1 MIMNAKYLLLLFM
14 SLCYHQ
20 DEAFKYKFI
29 SDNNLNNPEDE
40 TVRSHLKKR
49 SILEKNDSKLSWQLP
64 KEYNANEPPWEHIE
78 VTSTKLPWNY
88 HFVFSIFEIQEIDDQ
103 KRTILLNMYFLI
115 FWLEPRIR
123 INQSSSDWTDNA
135 KGNISF
141 IPLEQ
146 MDNFWLPDL
155 DISAVKTYDTKS
167 VLKDMASFKVNR
179 TKWLRY
185 STRVDF
191 TITCHMNFENYPFDE
206 HECPFKIGSYYNSV
220 KTVNCSS
227 EFKHQNNK
235 QPMLHHFVGIEPLS
249 LNERVYHMYGE
260 DWATCGFNIKLQRT
274 KIQNF
279 FEVFLTCSLLV
290 IISWISFIIR
300 PEVDPGRMG
309 LLVTILHV
317 YDVTKRAFLL
327 ASLLMPY

>member
-1 MIMNAKYLLLLFM
+1 
-14 SLCYHQ
+14 
-20 DEAFKYKFI
+20 
-29 SDNNLNNPEDE
+29 
-40 TVRSHLKKR
+40 
-49 SILEKNDSKLSWQLP
+49 
-64 KEYNANEPPWEHIE
+64 
-78 VTSTKLPWNY
+78 
-88 HFVFSIFEIQEIDDQ
+88 
-103 KRTILLNMYFLI
+103 
-115 FWLEPRIR
+115 
-123 INQSSSDWTDNA
+123 
-135 KGNISF
+135 
-141 IPLEQ
+141 
-146 MDNFWLPDL
+146 
-155 DISAVKTYDTKS
+155 
-167 VLKDMASFKVNR
+167 MASFKVNR

-300 PEVDPGRMG
+300 PEVVPGRMG
-309 LLVTILHV
+309 LLVTILLVLINIFIGIKNKAPISSNLNAFDVFLVICIGQVFIACLEYAVVLLKMDSEAKLDSSSPSVQAEYLRSTSLKKESRKKKSSKNRVDLDRISLVLFPMAYILMIFV
-317 YDVTKRAFLL
+317 YFVVYIHNSKKQ
-327 ASLLMPY
+327 